1 MAIALLRGNA
11 KNRIDKELERGGVM
25 SQQRVASAGVR
36 KSSEAGASASVSA
49 GAELFSL
56 CQTAAADGRLTKRR
70 LQLLREWLDRSE
82 QVEVPA
88 RVYVRELVEHIVR
101 TGRAAPADLQALAR
115 VLEPSFPQELR
126 RRPAALRLVGSKK
139 MPYPDDSA
147 AERVK
152 NEILASA
159 CFMVADCQRERRTP
173 IIHRQARAGEPV
185 SLVLERHRACE
196 ARMIQ
201 VRAASGKELG
211 FVPAQKARDLAPL
224 LDRGAR
230 YRAHLISVSSGVHG
244 PVLIVQAFF
253 YRGNAA
259 LGFQHAGARRVA
271 PRGLSGGAWM
281 LLRLTVALLIAAAV
295 ALVLRA

>member
-1 MAIALLRGNA
+1 
-11 KNRIDKELERGGVM
+11 M

-36 KSSEAGASASVSA
+36 KSSRASPDPGGSVSA

-56 CQTAAADGRLTKRR
+56 CQTAAPDGTLTSRELQRLRD
-70 LQLLREWLDRSE
+70 WLDHSAE
-82 QVEVPA
+82 VDVPA
-88 RVYVRELVEHIVR
+88 RAYVRELIGHIVR
-101 TGRAAPADLQALAR
+101 TGRVAPADLRALAR

-126 RRPAALRLVGSKK
+126 RRPAALRLVGSDR

-159 CFMVADCQRERRTP
+159 CFMVAGCQSERRTP
-173 IIHRQARAGEPV
+173 VIPRQARAGEPV
-185 SLVLERHRACE
+185 LLVLERRDAPGASAVE
-196 ARMIQ
+196 
-201 VRAASGKELG
+201 VRTANGKALG
-211 FVPAQKARDLAPL
+211 FVPAQRAKDLAPL

-230 YRAHLISVSSGVHG
+230 YRAHLISVSSGVHA

-271 PRGLSGGAWM
+271 PRRLSGGTWV
-281 LLRLTVALLIAAAV
+281 LLRVAIALLIAAAV
-295 ALVLRA
+295 ALVLRT

>member
-1 MAIALLRGNA
+1 MRIALYAEIA
-11 KNRIDKELERGGVM
+11 KNRACKKSSGVVM

-36 KSSEAGASASVSA
+36 KSAGASPSAVSA

-56 CQTAAADGRLTKRR
+56 CQTAAADGKLTRRELQRLRG
-70 LQLLREWLDRSE
+70 WLDRSA
-82 QVEVPA
+82 EVDVPVRA
-88 RVYVRELVEHIVR
+88 YVCELIGHILR
-101 TGRAAPADLQALAR
+101 TGRVAPADLQALAR
-115 VLEPSFPQELR
+115 VLEPSFPQQLR
-126 RRPAALRLVGSKK
+126 RRPAALRLVGSDR
-139 MPYPDDSA
+139 MPYPDYSA

-159 CFMVADCQRERRTP
+159 CFMVAGCQSGRRTP
-173 IIHRQARAGEPV
+173 AIPRQARAGEPV
-185 SLVLERHRACE
+185 LLVLERRDAP
-196 ARMIQ
+196 AGSAIQ
-201 VRAASGKELG
+201 VRTANGKELG
-211 FVPAQKARDLAPL
+211 FVPAQRAKDLAPL

-230 YRAHLISVSSGVHG
+230 YRAHLISVSSGVYA

-271 PRGLSGGAWM
+271 PRRLSGGAWM
-281 LLRLTVALLIAAAV
+281 LLRLAVALLIAAAV